1 MRTIGTLLWRFMVI
15 FSFIVN
21 IVLVVILLLAGL
33 YIFEIKKQVAEP
45 LIGGLHSTAAGLGDA
60 TIDWVI
66 PVRDTIPVVLNIP
79 LETNTTVVL
88 TSPVPLTVDA
98 VIDLPSIL
106 GQAMNDIPATVQLTL
121 PVGLQLPVSLDLDV
135 PVNEDLDIALDVRA
149 VIPLRETQLI
159 DPINQLGLLFEPLA
173 IGLHNL
179 PNDFGEAGQF
189 GQALLNGADPTQLLL
204 STDGSGFNPEPYD
217 PWIGYSQTAGLN
229 YSLFNEQYPLNAQS
243 QATGIVV
250 PGGIPLLDALLPG
263 RPNLYVDGSSP
274 ADVNAQAIQSLDPN
288 MNPALWNGTMA
299 DYYNGIQ
306 ASIPSNGEEPVDN
319 GSQSNDNGNQSNDNG
334 SQPPVETEVPPT
346 GGQEDSSDANE
357 QPSGIIPPPTET
369 GN

>member
-21 IVLVVILLLAGL
+21 IVLVVVLLLAGL
-33 YIFEIKKQVAEP
+33 FIFEIKNQVADP

-79 LETNTTVVL
+79 LETDTTVVL
-88 TSPVPLTVDA
+88 TSPVPITVEA
-98 VIDLPSIL
+98 VIDLPAIL

-121 PVGLQLPVSLDLDV
+121 PVGLELPVALDLDV

-179 PNDFGEAGQF
+179 PNDFGEAGAF
-189 GQALLNGADPTQLLL
+189 GQALLNGEDPVHLLMA
-204 STDGSGFNPEPYD
+204 TDGTGFNKDEYD

-229 YSLFNEQYPLNAQS
+229 YPLVTEPYPANAQS
-243 QATGIVV
+243 QPTGIVV
-250 PGGIPLLDALLPG
+250 TGGIPLLDALLPNRAG
-263 RPNLYVDGSSP
+263 LYTDGSTP
-274 ADVNAQAIQSLDPN
+274 YDVNAQAVQNLQNDPN
-288 MNPALWNGTMA
+288 INPAVWNGTMA
-299 DYYNGIQ
+299 DYYNSVQ
-306 ASIPSNGEEPVDN
+306 ASLPEGGQEPVDN
-319 GSQSNDNGNQSNDNG
+319 NGQE
-334 SQPPVETEVPPT
+334 PVDTQT
-346 GGQEDSSDANE
+346 GGQTDSSNNGE
-357 QPSGIIPPPTET
+357 PGSGIIPTPA
-369 GN
+369 GG